1 MANTEYWIVE
11 DQMDPNGTLKWAEF
25 AQGDGFV
32 QITAVLDSE
41 DDTLIDEAATQKK
54 VNDWVEA
61 SKPWDELV

>member
-1 MANTEYWIVE
+1 MANIEYWIVE
-11 DQMDPNGTLKWAEF
+11 DQMDPHGTLKWAEF

-32 QITAVLDSE
+32 QIKAVLDSE